1 MFKKKFFLAGI
12 AAVLAASLLLLGG
25 CGKSAADQYRD
36 AVDDAVDQVND
47 YINDAIN

>member
-1 MFKKKFFLAGI
+1 MMKKRAFLASL

-25 CGKSAADQYRD
+25 CGKSAADQYQD

-47 YINDAIN
+47 YVNDAIN